1 MQRLNPSLA
10 ALLES
15 LAARLGARCD
25 DWSDAILGQNYGAVP
40 LRPGVLPG
48 DRRGFN
54 LLLLGR
60 NGRPRHFAKCRPG
73 EDRGLLDETALLAR
87 IAADPRGKGHVVA
100 AVAGFDARMTVQL
113 AAFNPGELL
122 VHYLMRVSA
131 AALTTALVEILET
144 AAQLGVIADG
154 DTVSP
159 PLDLMAE
166 GAAPL
171 QAAIKAGLE
180 PVRAERLA
188 SALRAAGAVPS
199 LCQHGDLWSA
209 NVLRSSDG
217 WLLIDFEQFGKL
229 RVPMVDALQL
239 SRATAELRF
248 PSHGEPWVG
257 RFAEES
263 AHATFCRGVLGWAR
277 RQAGLSD
284 RQALGAVAFG
294 LLEISARFYLAG
306 RSEPAWLPAL
316 DSARACADF
325 LADEAKARHYLFG
338 ER

>member
-1 MQRLNPSLA
+1 VQRLNPSLA

-15 LAARLGARCD
+15 LAVRLGARYD
-25 DWSDAILGQNYGAVP
+25 DWSDAMLGQNYGAVP
-40 LRPGVLPG
+40 MRSGVPPG

-60 NGRPRHFAKCRPG
+60 DGRPRHFAKCRPG
-73 EDRGLLDETALLAR
+73 EDRGLLDETALLTR
-87 IAADPRGKGHVVA
+87 IAADPRGKGHVVP
-100 AVAGFDARMTVQL
+100 AVAGFDARVTVQL

-122 VHYLMRVSA
+122 AHYLLRVSA

-154 DTVSP
+154 GTVAP

-166 GAAPL
+166 GEAPL
-171 QAAIKAGLE
+171 QAAVRAGLE
-180 PVRAERLA
+180 PARAERLA
-188 SALRAAGAVPS
+188 SAMRAAGAVPS

-209 NVLRSSDG
+209 NVLRASDG

-239 SRATAELRF
+239 SRATAEVRF
-248 PSHGEPWVG
+248 PSHDVAWIG
-257 RFAEES
+257 RLAEES
-263 AHATFCRGVLGWAR
+263 AHTTFCRGVLGWAR

-284 RQALGAVAFG
+284 QQALGAVAFG
-294 LLEISARFYLAG
+294 LLEITARFFSAG
-306 RSEPAWLPAL
+306 RSEPAWLPSL
-316 DSARACADF
+316 DSARAYADF